1 MSELP
6 HQPRFRSNR
15 SLSGSKYF
23 IIFYLFIYYM
33 NSLEPIS
40 QLIHNY
46 DNISISAF
54 ISFFINIY

>member
-23 IIFYLFIYYM
+23 IILLFIYLFIYYM

-54 ISFFINIY
+54 ISFFY